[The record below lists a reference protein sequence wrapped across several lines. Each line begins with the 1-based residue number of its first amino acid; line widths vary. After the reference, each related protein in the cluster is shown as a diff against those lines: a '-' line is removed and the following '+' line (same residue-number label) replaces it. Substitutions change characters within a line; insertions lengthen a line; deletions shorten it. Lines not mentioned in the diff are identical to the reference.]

1 MNLSANLVQVGNV
14 GIAAQAAY
22 KETSCTVPPIANKYR
37 TMIFVQSMEEH
48 LVVTE
53 IMKILECIPG
63 IVRLTGKAP
72 SEPRRVTPPQ
82 TKVRFTSQ

>member
-53 IMKILECIPG
+53 IMKIIECRPRYSAAHRQG
-63 IVRLTGKAP
+63 SVRAAARDPAADKSA
-72 SEPRRVTPPQ
+72 VH
-82 TKVRFTSQ
+82 